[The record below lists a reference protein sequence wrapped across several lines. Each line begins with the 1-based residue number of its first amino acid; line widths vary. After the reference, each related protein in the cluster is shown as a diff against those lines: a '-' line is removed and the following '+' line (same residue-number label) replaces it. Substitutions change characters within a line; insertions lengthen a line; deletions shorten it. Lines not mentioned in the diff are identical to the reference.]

1 MIAHVRGAGEP
12 PPHLVGHSYG
22 GVLSL
27 RIVQSALAD
36 VASLTL
42 IEPGA
47 YPLLDAAG
55 ETEALAEA
63 EAINF
68 GFIETAPRDP
78 ETAFRSY
85 IDYYTDGPGSWDALP
100 EKARA
105 RLLDIRENVVA
116 GLAAVHAE
124 PMPLDALSRISLP
137 TRVLQGAATTR
148 SHARICAVLARTIPG
163 ATLDLVDGAGHML
176 SMERTP
182 TRSRSGSRTSSTAS
196 AAHVVSQPTG
206 EHPCQQ
212 RHNGIDHRRDHQ
224 AGQDERPERQ
234 TPAPEHRVEDG
245 RQDGDDGNRRRSTSG
260 SPSCVAS
267 NGSWR
272 PFPFDRRL
280 GRFGFHGTGPHP
292 PPDRPAPVSSGRSGG
307 VRAGADSTKVEND
320 LVTRI

>member
-1 MIAHVRGAGEP
+1 MPTIDHDGRTIDYIEAGDGPTVILLPPGASPASAWRGVIERLEDRFRLIAINVAGYGGTSPWTGDRPIAVTDEATATAAVITHVRGAADP

-27 RIVQSALAD
+27 RIVQSALAE

-68 GFIETAPRDP
+68 GFIEAAPRDP

-105 RLLDIRENVVA
+105 KLLDIRANVVA

-163 ATLDLVDGAGHML
+163 ATLDVVEGAGHML
-176 SMERTP
+176 SITHADAVAERIADFIGDT
-182 TRSRSGSRTSSTAS
+182 TRQS
-196 AAHVVSQPTG
+196 
-206 EHPCQQ
+206 E
-212 RHNGIDHRRDHQ
+212 
-224 AGQDERPERQ
+224 
-234 TPAPEHRVEDG
+234 
-245 RQDGDDGNRRRSTSG
+245 
-260 SPSCVAS
+260 
-267 NGSWR
+267 
-272 PFPFDRRL
+272 
-280 GRFGFHGTGPHP
+280 
-292 PPDRPAPVSSGRSGG
+292 
-307 VRAGADSTKVEND
+307 
-320 LVTRI
+320 